1 MQIGHQHPQRV
12 PGKTGQQSL
21 SRVFEFAREDA
32 KPRGVARPACLALF
46 HQSLSKVQKA
56 MSISAINARNQ
67 INGVIKHITV
77 GDVVSEVELE
87 TPVGAIISVITTT
100 SLKYLNLQVG
110 TEAIAVVKATEVA
123 IAKP

>member
-1 MQIGHQHPQRV
+1 
-12 PGKTGQQSL
+12 
-21 SRVFEFAREDA
+21 
-32 KPRGVARPACLALF
+32 
-46 HQSLSKVQKA
+46 

-110 TEAIAVVKATEVA
+110 TEAVAVVKATEVA